1 MPKKNFETVGVL
13 QRFTYVN
20 GVIKERIL
28 QGDSEHAESEWD
40 TCTVEIKGHEHAG
53 VPIFYNCDRKEGDP
67 EIEILDNGSLKN
79 AASAFLVDDEVVV
92 LQDLKDNT
100 YVVISHVGEKR
111 KCHAIWEPW
120 GGVLTKNH
128 NWIIVNN
135 ALPCSVSTDP
145 IYNTYYY
152 VSIPSTGSTSRWQS
166 HLVKWGDISDPG
178 YGSHPSTP
186 SDIPF
191 DGITFSNCK
200 VILDIEGL
208 SFYISHPDAIQ
219 SGIGL
224 YFYGADIAYGFFF
237 HISYETPIIT
247 GVREFDLSA
256 IFAGVDTLM
265 TGMSIEYVVET
276 GFFEPPVT
284 YTFAMGL
291 ALNYIDIVRV

>member
-1 MPKKNFETVGVL
+1 MPTKNFKNLGEVQGWKYYQGTIVEVKGADATEELRDTATVNVSGL
-13 QRFTYVN
+13 GTY
-20 GVIKERIL
+20 
-28 QGDSEHAESEWD
+28 S
-40 TCTVEIKGHEHAG
+40 G
-53 VPIFYNCDRKEGDP
+53 VPIFYHCQDSAVERS
-67 EIEILDNGSLKN
+67 NGALTG
-79 AASAFLVDDEVVV
+79 AAKAFGVGDEVLV
-92 LQDLKDNT
+92 LKEIDGDGIFVSGRVEGPKP
-100 YVVISHVGEKR
+100 
-111 KCHAIWEPW
+111 CIWEPW
-120 GGVLTKNH
+120 GGELTKNH

-208 SFYISHPDAIQ
+208 SFYISHPGAIQ

-247 GVREFDLSA
+247 GVREFDLSV

-276 GFFEPPVT
+276 WFFEPPVT